1 MDDIEF
7 MVAETFRHFREN
19 YQSEG
24 MEKPSP
30 LDIPQENPK
39 EDAHVPAGPGLL
51 YHLQKSTSLF
61 VVRTFVSHDLQ
72 TDYQKIIDYPE
83 NYPSL
88 RLLEAGTNQLIEKL
102 QYFPLEDYVQA
113 EIIHDLIS
121 NRRFPIHEE
130 MMCNLSD
137 PGFSWWLSKKASGF
151 QLSFTLSV
159 NGDGETV
166 KLGPIGDQQLATRN
180 FQLLGNLLNE
190 AGLNLNVENESNRV
204 QFNNGEEFLLEEI
217 KNLFEFGVVS
227 EGLEDL
233 FKLLARRIK
242 DHSQLETLWFYLQE
256 VAAMRRF
263 WIQIEYNLVEA

>member
-19 YQSEG
+19 YQTEMPEVPSAEEALKNESE
-24 MEKPSP
+24 
-30 LDIPQENPK
+30 EN
-39 EDAHVPAGPGLL
+39 DMISRGPGII

-61 VVRTFVSHDLQ
+61 VVRTFVSQNLQ
-72 TDYQKIIDYPE
+72 ADYNQILEFPE

-88 RLLEAGTNQLIEKL
+88 RLLETGAHSLSDKL
-102 QYFPLEDYVQA
+102 RYFPLDHHVQA

-159 NGDGETV
+159 NGDGEPV
-166 KLGPIGDQQLATRN
+166 KLGPIGDQQLAMRN
-180 FQLLGNLLNE
+180 FQLLGLLLNE

-204 QFNNGEEFLLEEI
+204 QFNDGEEFLLEEI
-217 KNLFEFGVVS
+217 KDLFEFGVVG
-227 EGLEDL
+227 EGLENL

-263 WIQIEYNLVEA
+263 WIQIQYNLVET